1 MQKHRCKY
9 PKINKN
15 YGIIFL
21 KYILNHF
28 KVWKKFHKKKNKKT
42 GLHYDVALVT
52 LKKKFDLKHVTPICL
67 VSKQLDKVPQN
78 PFEISGKYI

>member
-1 MQKHRCKY
+1 MVSF
-9 PKINKN
+9 I
-15 YGIIFL
+15 
-21 KYILNHF
+21 YILNHF

-78 PFEISGKYI
+78 PFEISGNYCLPETID